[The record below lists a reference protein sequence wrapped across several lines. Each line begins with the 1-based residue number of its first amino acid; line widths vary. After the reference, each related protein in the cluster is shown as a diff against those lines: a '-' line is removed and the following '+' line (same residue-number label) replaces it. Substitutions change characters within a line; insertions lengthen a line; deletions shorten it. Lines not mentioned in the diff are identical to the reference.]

1 MITPGTPGFPGSPTK
16 AWDLSGWIG
25 PYPFRH
31 LREHTLDD
39 WLMRARRAGVSRAV
53 ISGYDQLFAQN
64 GLECWPIWVDRI
76 ARHAE
81 VRDRLECWPVVNPAM
96 PGELRRLGESLRH
109 TPARGIRL
117 LPNYHSY
124 RLWDSHVAD
133 LMALAREHDLI
144 VQVFIRIVDER
155 WQWMLHTPAVDAAQD
170 IAYLTSI
177 FQQNRLLV
185 SGGSPGELQG
195 MAERFRAHPSL
206 HADIS
211 RVRGPIFALDNIDR
225 SLPLHRLVLGTL
237 WPMQIMEA
245 SIWEI
250 TTSRLSADQQQAI
263 LWGNVQA
270 LLERSRADQPAV
282 METTP

>member
-1 MITPGTPGFPGSPTK
+1 MITPGSPGSPAE
-16 AWDLSGWIG
+16 AWDLSAWIG

-31 LREHTLDD
+31 LREYTLDD
-39 WLMRARRAGVSRAV
+39 WLVRARRAGVGRAV
-53 ISGYDQLFAQN
+53 VSGYDQLFAQN

-76 ARHAE
+76 ARHTEARNR
-81 VRDRLECWPVVNPAM
+81 VECWPVVNPAM
-96 PGELRRLGESLRH
+96 PGELRRLGESLRN

-117 LPNYHSY
+117 LPNYHNY
-124 RLWDSHVAD
+124 RLWDTHVAD
-133 LMALAREHDLI
+133 LMAMAREQDLI

-155 WQWMLHTPAVDAAQD
+155 WQWMLHTPAVDVGQD
-170 IAYLTSI
+170 IAYLTSM

-185 SGGSPGELQG
+185 SGGSPAELQG
-195 MAERFRAHPSL
+195 MAERLRAHPSL

-211 RVRGPIFALDNIDR
+211 RVRGPVFVLDHIDR

-245 SIWEI
+245 SIWEV
-250 TTSRLSADQQQAI
+250 TTSRLSADQQRAI
-263 LWGNVQA
+263 LWSNA
-270 LLERSRADQPAV
+270 ETLLERSHAEQPAV